1 MLQQD
6 SNKMFPYDYINLTLK
21 QKFILPQ
28 LFVAGLLAIAI
39 YELKNLFLFISL
51 FVAGLLAIAI
61 YELQKFSHFCQ
72 LLTNSP
78 QTLTN
83 ILKIFYHGV

>member
-39 YELKNLFLFISL
+39 YELKKPFSLHLPVRCKLVSYCNLRIP
-51 FVAGLLAIAI
+51 
-61 YELQKFSHFCQ
+61 KNFST
-72 LLTNSP
+72 LSNSP
-78 QTLTN
+78 QL
-83 ILKIFYHGV
+83 

>member
-28 LFVAGLLAIAI
+28 
-39 YELKNLFLFISL
+39 L